1 MHKLVILHLDD
12 NVVLLSL
19 TCFYFVKYIFLI
31 TDFQLCNYSY
41 LFLLFKWQ
49 IILLQYLVAF
59 PHPTKAIKYIYFW

>member
-1 MHKLVILHLDD
+1 MHKLLILHLDD
-12 NVVLLSL
+12 NVVLTNL
-19 TCFYFVKYIFLI
+19 TCFYFVKYILI
-31 TDFQLCNYSY
+31 TDLQLCNYSY